1 MKHKGLHSKA
11 PTMANKNWP
20 R

>member
-1 MKHKGLHSKA
+1 MKHKRVHSKA